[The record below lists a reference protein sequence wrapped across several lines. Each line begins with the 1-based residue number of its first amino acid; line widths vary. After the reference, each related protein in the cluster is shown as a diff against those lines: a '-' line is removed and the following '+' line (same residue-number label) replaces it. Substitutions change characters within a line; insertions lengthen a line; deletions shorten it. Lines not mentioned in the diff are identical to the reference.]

1 MVLINHALA
10 LILVVNNLARRPLSR
25 IRTFYATNLPVGDF
39 LGEVF
44 YAIWMV
50 VVSLGILGGTGF
62 EGGAI
67 AYVVLIAFLVNI
79 TWGLID
85 GFTVMYS
92 GIIERARNEKII
104 HALQN
109 KGDADSLR
117 EGNEALSEG
126 ITSVLGP
133 DDRRKVLDMISAVDS
148 IEGDP
153 TTKPYHPRRDDLR
166 YAVGILS
173 IDFTMVIPLVTP
185 FLFMSDPSQALYV
198 SRLVATVMFAI
209 LGAYYAKHLNRR
221 KWLAALFLGTLCFAL
236 FNLAFLAGW

>member
-1 MVLINHALA
+1 M
-10 LILVVNNLARRPLSR
+10 ARRPLSR
-25 IRTFYATNLPVGDF
+25 LSTYYATNLPVGDF

-67 AYVVLIAFLVNI
+67 AYVVLIAFMVNI

-85 GFTVMYS
+85 GLTVMYS
-92 GIIERARNEKII
+92 GIMERARSERII
-104 HALQN
+104 HALQS
-109 KGDADSLR
+109 KGDAGSRR
-117 EGNEALSEG
+117 EGSVALSEG

-133 DDRRKVLDMISAVDS
+133 ADQQRVLDMIASAAPID
-148 IEGDP
+148 GDP
-153 TTKPYHPRRDDLR
+153 ATKPYRPRREDLR
-166 YAVGILS
+166 YALGILS
-173 IDFTMVIPLVTP
+173 IDVLLVIPLVAP
-185 FLFMSDPSQALYV
+185 FAIMSDPSQALYL

-221 KWLAALFLGTLCFAL
+221 RWLAALFLGTLCFSL
-236 FNLAFLAGW
+236 FNLAYLAGW